1 MIPLQK
7 NLEKSERIGVKGG
20 VGVLVGR
27 CGCHVHVVRKSGG
40 GGGLVWGLVPK
51 TYQGK
56 GPEGIVLTKVIR

>member
-1 MIPLQK
+1 MWMSCAC
-7 NLEKSERIGVKGG
+7 SEEEW
-20 VGVLVGR
+20 
-27 CGCHVHVVRKSGG
+27 G